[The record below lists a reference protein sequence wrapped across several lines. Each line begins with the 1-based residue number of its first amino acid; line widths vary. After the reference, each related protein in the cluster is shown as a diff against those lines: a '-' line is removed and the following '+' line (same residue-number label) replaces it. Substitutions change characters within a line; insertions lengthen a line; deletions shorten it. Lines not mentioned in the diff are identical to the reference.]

1 MKFESTTGKSRESG
15 QVCLEGTA
23 YKISPI
29 IALDPFKGEIL
40 PMYCPSKTFTCWK
53 LTLSSTADYFPC
65 ILNICLI
72 FST

>member
-1 MKFESTTGKSRESG
+1 MKFESSTGKSESG

-23 YKISPI
+23 YKISQI

-40 PMYCPSKTFTCWK
+40 PRYGPSKTCWNLK
-53 LTLSSTADYFPC
+53 LSSMADYFPG
-65 ILNICLI
+65 ILNICSI